1 MVYGRRSEDPTSLDK
16 DFSGRG
22 ASRTIRESTGGSE
35 EVEEAEAP
43 SEVASTK
50 GSYRV
55 QYLSI
60 PLASYRD
67 LLYQLNQQVS
77 TSKEGVQ

>member
-55 QYLSI
+55 NTSQYL
-60 PLASYRD
+60 L
-67 LLYQLNQQVS
+67 QVIEIFC
-77 TSKEGVQ
+77 TS